1 MANRIRVC
9 VWDNNEISCQY
20 MIDTINSIGK
30 YFAIEYKN
38 TTEDIQE
45 LTWKNP
51 EILILDLDKTITD
64 IALFIVE
71 LKQQMPQLKVIGVSK
86 DKVIDNP
93 SDYGF
98 VAVLNKEFTIQEF
111 LAVVAPEDISR
122 DTEKC
127 NVITFFSPKAKSGKT
142 TLITNLAI
150 DIAEQSGEKVGI
162 IDAETCFADV
172 DVFYNLKPKSTII
185 EVIRDID
192 YIDED
197 DFEQY
202 FTKVNDNVSVL
213 CGSKNPQLSVTITPE
228 ALVKIINIAKKKFK
242 YLLVDIAPG
251 FNLITIAVCEEAD
264 KVYLMAMYDDGYE
277 VYHLNRAVDI
287 FHSLDNWEQRIEAI
301 IMRLKPDRN
310 KQAEIEAQLGVPV
323 ILLPNEYVQSA
334 QSVNKGDIGTD
345 KKTPLAQEI
354 YNMATHLCGL

>member
-1 MANRIRVC
+1 MADRRRVC
-9 VWDNNEISCQY
+9 VWDNDEISCQY
-20 MIDTINSIGK
+20 MINTINSIGQ

-38 TTEDIQE
+38 ATGDIQE

-51 EILILDLDKTITD
+51 EILILDIDKTIVD
-64 IALFIVE
+64 IALFTIE
-71 LKQQMPQLKVIGVSK
+71 LKQQMPQLKIIGVSK

-98 VAVLNKEFTIQEF
+98 IAVLNKEFTVQEF
-111 LAVVAPEDISR
+111 LAVVAPEDILI
-122 DTEKC
+122 DKEQC
-127 NVITFFSPKAKSGKT
+127 NVITFFSPKGKSGKT

-185 EVIRDID
+185 EAIRDID

-202 FTKVNDNVSVL
+202 FTEVNSNVSVL
-213 CGSKNPQLSVTITPE
+213 CGSKNPQLSATITPE

-242 YLLVDIAPG
+242 YLLIDIAPG
-251 FNLITIAVCEEAD
+251 FNLLTIAVCEEAN
-264 KVYLMAMYDDGYE
+264 KVYLIAMYDDGYE

-301 IMRLKPDRN
+301 IMRLKPDKD
-310 KQAEIEAQLGVPV
+310 KQAEIEAQLGIPV
-323 ILLPNEYVQSA
+323 TLLPNEYVQSA
-334 QSVNKGDIGTD
+334 QSVNKGDIGAD

-354 YNMATHLCGL
+354 YNMATRIYNL